1 MSFLRDDDHRDWA
14 FVVNAVHGM
23 QRSAQGSERTLRIQ
37 LDPAIQ
43 SIMEVERATG
53 TLKPVS
59 FNRNEMYLTLPGGT
73 GALLLLTPRE
83 TDSGAVQ
90 ARPENAQ

>member
-1 MSFLRDDDHRDWA
+1 
-14 FVVNAVHGM
+14 M

-43 SIMEVERATG
+43 SIMEVERTTG

-83 TDSGAVQ
+83 TDSGAVE